1 MDTGLCGIKMEP
13 ITTDRFLRIRDVQS
27 RTTLSRSTIYRL
39 ASLGQF
45 PKPVKL
51 GERASAWPESAVR
64 DWIAGR
70 IEAAQQEGVA

>member
-1 MDTGLCGIKMEP
+1 MEA
-13 ITTDRFLRIRDVQS
+13 TETFLRIRDVQS
-27 RTTLSRSTIYRL
+27 RTKLSRSSIYRL
-39 ASLGQF
+39 AAQGQF

-51 GERASAWPESAVR
+51 AERASAWPESAVR